1 MSDYWER
8 RKAQQMFEYMAG
20 AEERADSIS
29 RLYLQ
34 ASRYFSGQMD
44 KIFERYRKQNGLS
57 EADARRFLNQ
67 IKTPG
72 DIDELKQLLRQ
83 ATEGGDSE
91 KRKQLLTELEA
102 PAYRARLERLQRM
115 YGNLDQV
122 MQNIYKQEQIEHEA
136 WYLELAADAYYHSVY
151 DLQKQTG
158 LAYSFGYTSPKMIER
173 VINSRW
179 SGANYSERIWGNT
192 QKLADDLKQELL
204 LSLVTGRT
212 DREAAEVFAQRFAV
226 GASYAR
232 RLIRT
237 ESCHLCTQMDM
248 LSYEDAEIE
257 FYRYLATLD
266 LRTSKICRELDGK
279 VFRVAD
285 QQTGVN
291 APPMHPWC
299 RSTTTAALSD
309 EDLARLTRRA
319 IDPVTGKEIHVPA
332 SMNYREWYAKYITE
346 QSENY
351 EKGISGARINRIG
364 NNQVDLDF
372 INSDEFRKKFNKIT
386 NNTAVNNSLRNYSMA
401 ILTHRNSTDGED
413 LYIIDSD
420 GKLVLRKISGK
431 NELGVAL
438 SAEES
443 KLLRTQTGIIGIHN
457 HPTNILPT
465 GSDFAAAGYRK
476 YRFGMVVTHDG
487 RVFKYG
493 VGNKPFLP
501 TVLDA
506 RIDKYTSSPYNLSE
520 EKAHV
525 KALNEM
531 VKEYDITWEELK

>member
-83 ATEGGDSE
+83 ATEDGDSE

-179 SGANYSERIWGNT
+179 
-192 QKLADDLKQELL
+192 
-204 LSLVTGRT
+204 
-212 DREAAEVFAQRFAV
+212 
-226 GASYAR
+226 
-232 RLIRT
+232 
-237 ESCHLCTQMDM
+237 
-248 LSYEDAEIE
+248 
-257 FYRYLATLD
+257 
-266 LRTSKICRELDGK
+266 
-279 VFRVAD
+279 
-285 QQTGVN
+285 
-291 APPMHPWC
+291 
-299 RSTTTAALSD
+299 
-309 EDLARLTRRA
+309 
-319 IDPVTGKEIHVPA
+319 
-332 SMNYREWYAKYITE
+332 
-346 QSENY
+346 
-351 EKGISGARINRIG
+351 
-364 NNQVDLDF
+364 
-372 INSDEFRKKFNKIT
+372 RK
-386 NNTAVNNSLRNYSMA
+386 
-401 ILTHRNSTDGED
+401 TDG
-413 LYIIDSD
+413 SD
-420 GKLVLRKISGK
+420 
-431 NELGVAL
+431 
-438 SAEES
+438 
-443 KLLRTQTGIIGIHN
+443 
-457 HPTNILPT
+457 
-465 GSDFAAAGYRK
+465 
-476 YRFGMVVTHDG
+476 
-487 RVFKYG
+487 
-493 VGNKPFLP
+493 
-501 TVLDA
+501 
-506 RIDKYTSSPYNLSE
+506 
-520 EKAHV
+520 
-525 KALNEM
+525 
-531 VKEYDITWEELK
+531 

>member
-20 AEERADSIS
+20 AEERAGSIAK
-29 RLYLQ
+29 LYLQ
-34 ASRYFSGQMD
+34 ASRYFAGKMD
-44 KIFERYRKQNGLS
+44 TIFERYRKQNGLS
-57 EADARRFLNQ
+57 EADARRLLNQ
-67 IKTPG
+67 IRTPG

-83 ATEGGDSE
+83 ATEDGDSE

-158 LAYSFGYTSPKMIER
+158 LAYSFGYISPKMIER

-192 QKLADDLKQELL
+192 RKLADNLKRELL

-212 DREAAEVFAQRFAV
+212 DRETAEVFAQRFAV

-237 ESCHLCTQMDM
+237 ESCYLCTQMDM

-257 FYRYLATLD
+257 YYRYLATLD

-279 VFRVAD
+279 VFRVED
-285 QQTGVN
+285 QRTGVN

-319 IDPVTGKEIHVPA
+319 IDPATGKEIHVPA
-332 SMNYREWYAKYITE
+332 GMTYDQWYQAYLKNNPGNTRQDYDVQTALKEAGIKGAAKVNPEKLDVSGYTYDTDHINAERAHMVSREEAERFIKESDVSLTRWNGRFVNYYGKDGATYVDVENKNIRTSFSSREFDGNTLKIREVVEKYA
-346 QSENY
+346 
-351 EKGISGARINRIG
+351 
-364 NNQVDLDF
+364 
-372 INSDEFRKKFNKIT
+372 
-386 NNTAVNNSLRNYSMA
+386 
-401 ILTHRNSTDGED
+401 
-413 LYIIDSD
+413 
-420 GKLVLRKISGK
+420 GK
-431 NELGVAL
+431 NSHVP
-438 SAEES
+438 
-443 KLLRTQTGIIGIHN
+443 N
-457 HPTNILPT
+457 P
-465 GSDFAAAGYRK
+465 
-476 YRFGMVVTHDG
+476 
-487 RVFKYG
+487 
-493 VGNKPFLP
+493 
-501 TVLDA
+501 
-506 RIDKYTSSPYNLSE
+506 
-520 EKAHV
+520 EKA
-525 KALNEM
+525 
-531 VKEYDITWEELK
+531 D

>member
-1 MSDYWER
+1 
-8 RKAQQMFEYMAG
+8 
-20 AEERADSIS
+20 
-29 RLYLQ
+29 
-34 ASRYFSGQMD
+34 
-44 KIFERYRKQNGLS
+44 
-57 EADARRFLNQ
+57 
-67 IKTPG
+67 
-72 DIDELKQLLRQ
+72 
-83 ATEGGDSE
+83 
-91 KRKQLLTELEA
+91 
-102 PAYRARLERLQRM
+102 
-115 YGNLDQV
+115 

-136 WYLELAADAYYHSVY
+136 WYLELAADAYYHSVF
-151 DLQKQTG
+151 DLQEQTG
-158 LAYSFGYTSPKMIER
+158 LAYSLGYISPQMIER

-192 QKLADDLKQELL
+192 QKLADTLKQELL

-332 SMNYREWYAKYITE
+332 GMTYDQWYQTYVVGNPEAELNEKKIRNRYSDRKQLERYLAIIGDDIPKNLDDFQNLKYNEPERWKELKSLKAYLKNNPGNTRQDYDVQTALKEAGIKGVAKVNPEKLDVSGYTYDADHINTERSHMVSREEAERFIRESDVSLTRWNGRFVNYYSKDGATYVDVENKSIRTSFSSREFDGNTFKIREVVEKYA
-346 QSENY
+346 
-351 EKGISGARINRIG
+351 
-364 NNQVDLDF
+364 
-372 INSDEFRKKFNKIT
+372 
-386 NNTAVNNSLRNYSMA
+386 
-401 ILTHRNSTDGED
+401 
-413 LYIIDSD
+413 
-420 GKLVLRKISGK
+420 GK
-431 NELGVAL
+431 NDYVP
-438 SAEES
+438 
-443 KLLRTQTGIIGIHN
+443 N
-457 HPTNILPT
+457 P
-465 GSDFAAAGYRK
+465 
-476 YRFGMVVTHDG
+476 
-487 RVFKYG
+487 
-493 VGNKPFLP
+493 
-501 TVLDA
+501 
-506 RIDKYTSSPYNLSE
+506 
-520 EKAHV
+520 EKA
-525 KALNEM
+525 
-531 VKEYDITWEELK
+531 D